1 MHSAPASLHIAAHA
15 KTVLRQPDA
24 NTVAVVDVVNAG
36 RVHLADGLDA
46 GQRVY
51 VAAVAASLLLLDP
64 ELGE

>member
-1 MHSAPASLHIAAHA
+1 M
-15 KTVLRQPDA
+15 
-24 NTVAVVDVVNAG
+24 VDVVNAG

-51 VAAVAASLLLLDP
+51 LAAAAASLLLLDP